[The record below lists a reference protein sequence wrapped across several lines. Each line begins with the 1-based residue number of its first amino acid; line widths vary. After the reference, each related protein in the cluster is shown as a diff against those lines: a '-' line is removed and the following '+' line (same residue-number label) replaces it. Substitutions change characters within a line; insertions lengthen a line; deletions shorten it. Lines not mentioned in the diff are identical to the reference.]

1 MRASEMDD
9 AGTAGA
15 LVVAITTPFPL
26 ALCFHPSPSPHHTF
40 KAQQQISLTIHQQSP
55 AFDVK
60 VRPNHSFY
68 SPSFPLRTASLRYL
82 LFPISSARSTPLTS
96 TLITSS
102 TKLSQLDLPDQ
113 PSHTQPTAIMSEP
126 LAKVDSAVDG
136 LSTSPNKEEGAKKTR
151 RASSLNPDVKNITD
165 LEEQGIELELA
176 PETQKTGWKINS
188 SPNTVEDPAILKL
201 PLTKPLL
208 RKIDLHFPLGKE
220 VTARNLKGVTIKD
233 ALEAIHKAYK
243 KRADDE
249 LDKPYL
255 AGFEWDKEESWT
267 RLVVHLQT
275 QPTNT
280 GGGSSGGKKKK
291 NKKNEE

>member
-40 KAQQQISLTIHQQSP
+40 KAQQQISLTIHQQSA
-55 AFDVK
+55 AFGVK
-60 VRPNHSFY
+60 I
-68 SPSFPLRTASLRYL
+68 SPVPDLV
-82 LFPISSARSTPLTS
+82 SSEHPLTS

-113 PSHTQPTAIMSEP
+113 PSRTQPTAIMSEP

-188 SPNTVEDPAILKL
+188 SPNTVEDPAILKM